1 MILKSNWEED
11 TSKKIFGI
19 IIMFVLFFL
28 KVMEGGRFHI
38 YIKSISIRFHI
49 RRE

>member
-11 TSKKIFGI
+11 TSKKII
-19 IIMFVLFFL
+19 WNYMFVLFFL